1 MPILLVFVGGCLG
14 AVGRFAT
21 DRFIS
26 ARHDMAFPWGTVAV
40 NMVGSAILGF
50 VAGSLDGGSG
60 WLALLVGTGFCGA
73 LTTFST
79 FSFETVRLLEEGSML
94 EAGLN
99 LVGSVVVGLAFV
111 TGGFALGSAL
121 F

>member
-1 MPILLVFVGGCLG
+1 MPILLVFVGGCVG

-26 ARHDMAFPWGTVAV
+26 ARHDMMFPWGTFAV
-40 NMVGSAILGF
+40 NMAGSALLGLL
-50 VAGSLDGGSG
+50 AGSLGASSG
-60 WLALLVGTGFCGA
+60 WLALLLGTGFCGA

-79 FSFETVRLLEEGSML
+79 FSFETVRLLEEGSMV

-99 LVGSVVVGLAFV
+99 VVASVIVGLALV
-111 TGGFALGSAL
+111 TGGFALGTAL
-121 F
+121 L

>member
-14 AVGRFAT
+14 AVGRFTT

-26 ARHDMAFPWGTVAV
+26 ARHDMVFPWGTFAV
-40 NMVGSAILGF
+40 NIVGSATLG
-50 VAGSLDGGSG
+50 VLVGALGAGST
-60 WLALLVGTGFCGA
+60 WPVLLVGTGFCGA

-79 FSFETVRLLEEGSML
+79 FSFETVRLLEEGSFV
-94 EAGLN
+94 EAALN
-99 LVGSVVVGLAFV
+99 VVASVVVGLAFV
-111 TGGFALGSAL
+111 TGGFALGNAL

>member
-1 MPILLVFVGGCLG
+1 VPILLVFVGGCIG

-26 ARHDMAFPWGTVAV
+26 ARHDMMFPWGTFAV
-40 NMVGSAILGF
+40 NMVGSAVLGLL
-50 VAGSLDGGSG
+50 AGSLGETTG
-60 WLALLVGTGFCGA
+60 WLALLLGTGFCGA

-99 LVGSVVVGLAFV
+99 VIASVAVGLVCV
-111 TGGFALGSAL
+111 TAGFALGSAL